1 VAGQGKGSTGR
12 VSHILIKPGSQ
23 GMKRH
28 SFAAHFTRNHG
39 VLRLFAYANAKRA
52 PDLSIRR
59 AL

>member
-1 VAGQGKGSTGR
+1 
-12 VSHILIKPGSQ
+12 
-23 GMKRH
+23 MKRH